1 MFIHYDNMSK
11 FIQDEEESNDNTC
24 SSSSSRSSSN
34 NTMVKKILGF
44 IPSGWADG
52 SNITKKMPLK
62 QNLLMGF
69 NVLLKLFLIL
79 NIVIIIKYWNILNL
93 LNQQR

>member
-1 MFIHYDNMSK
+1 MK
-11 FIQDEEESNDNTC
+11 KKVNDNTC

-34 NTMVKKILGF
+34 NNYVKKILGF

-52 SNITKKMPLK
+52 SNYNKKMPLK

-79 NIVIIIKYWNILNL
+79 NIVIIMKYWNILNL